1 MLNQATLYNVEHQKS
16 DLRALRQFIFSRW
29 EEAGQL
35 QPILKSGLRWVF
47 FTTEIVPHWAQSW
60 LRPDNAPTVEYDGGP
75 MGERL

>member
-47 FTTEIVPHWAQSW
+47 SYNGLQRHTGIRRDT
-60 LRPDNAPTVEYDGGP
+60 Y
-75 MGERL
+75 